1 MNIVKDFD
9 LECVFLMSE
18 ILDKMDLG
26 IDADNIIKKTKLAKL
41 ETTKDA
47 GKLGKE
53 IIIGVGV
60 ELGAKMVRNLYKAK
74 AEVRKL
80 IGDLTGMSSE
90 SVNKMNLK
98 DIKEFFEELVKHE
111 GFADFLSDAGAL
123 TE

>member
-1 MNIVKDFD
+1 MKIVKDFD

-41 ETTKDA
+41 ETEKDA

-74 AEVRKL
+74 KEVKQLIAE
-80 IGDLTGMSSE
+80 LTGE
-90 SVNKMNLK
+90 PIEVVNKMNLK
-98 DIKEFFEELVKHE
+98 DIKEFFNELVKHE
-111 GFADFLSDAGAL
+111 GFGDFLSDAGAL

>member
-1 MNIVKDFD
+1 MKIVKDFD

-26 IDADNIIKKTKLAKL
+26 IDADNIIKKTKMAKI
-41 ETTKDA
+41 ENTKDA

-74 AEVRKL
+74 KEVKQLIAE
-80 IGDLTGMSSE
+80 LTGE
-90 SVNKMNLK
+90 PLETVNKMNLK
-98 DIKEFFEELVKHE
+98 DIKVFFDELVKHE
-111 GFADFLSDAGAL
+111 GFGDFLSDAGASI
-123 TE
+123 E

>member
-1 MNIVKDFD
+1 MKIVKDFD

-26 IDADNIIKKTKLAKL
+26 IDADTIIKKTKLAKL
-41 ETTKDA
+41 EGAKDA

-53 IIIGVGV
+53 IVVGIGV
-60 ELGAKMVRNLYKAK
+60 EMGAKMLRNIYKAK
-74 AEVRKL
+74 KEVKQL
-80 IGDLTGMSSE
+80 ISELSGESIE

-98 DIKEFFEELVKHE
+98 DIKEFFGELVKHE
-111 GFADFLSDAGAL
+111 GFGDFLSQAGQL

>member
-1 MNIVKDFD
+1 MKIVKDFD
-9 LECVFLMSE
+9 LDCVFLMSE

-26 IDADNIIKKTKLAKL
+26 VDADNIIKKTKLAKI
-41 ETTKDA
+41 ENSKDA

-74 AEVRKL
+74 KEVKQL
-80 IGDLTGMSSE
+80 ISDLTGE
-90 SVNKMNLK
+90 PIEVVNRMNVK
-98 DIKEFFEELVKHE
+98 DITEFFNELAKHE
-111 GFADFLSDAGAL
+111 GFGDFLSQAGVS

>member
-1 MNIVKDFD
+1 MKIVKDFD

-41 ETTKDA
+41 ENTKDA

-74 AEVRKL
+74 NEVKQL
-80 IGDLTGMSSE
+80 ICDLTGE
-90 SVNKMNLK
+90 SIETVNKMNVK
-98 DIKEFFEELVKHE
+98 DITEFFSELAKHE
-111 GFADFLSDAGAL
+111 GFGDFLSQAGVS

>member
-1 MNIVKDFD
+1 MKIVKDFD

-60 ELGAKMVRNLYKAK
+60 ELGAKMVRNLHKAK
-74 AEVRKL
+74 KEVKQL
-80 IGDLTGMSSE
+80 IGDLTGE
-90 SVNKMNLK
+90 SIETVNKMNVK
-98 DIKEFFEELVKHE
+98 DIKEFFNELVKHE
-111 GFADFLSDAGAL
+111 GFGDFLSDAGAL

>member
-1 MNIVKDFD
+1 MKIVKDFD

-74 AEVRKL
+74 NEVKQL
-80 IGDLTGMSSE
+80 ICDLTGE
-90 SVNKMNLK
+90 SIETVNKMNVK
-98 DIKEFFEELVKHE
+98 DITEFFGELAKHE
-111 GFADFLSDAGAL
+111 GFGDFLSQAGVS